1 MFKRFAVF
9 AILALIFALSANNI
23 FSQNVGKVKATI
35 SDMPDQIQA
44 GQTAKVTVTITNT
57 GSTQWT
63 SENAYAHELGPFEI
77 NKEWT
82 GEWKLEPG
90 QSKEVYYKVTAPEK
104 SGSYKMR
111 IVIYNGNKKIG
122 YRSKK
127 VEVVSLTG
135 K

>member
-1 MFKRFAVF
+1 MFKTAANFIFLIALLFSTTVF
-9 AILALIFALSANNI
+9 A
-23 FSQNVGKVKATI
+23 QNVGKVKATI
-35 SDMPDQIQA
+35 SDMPEQIQA

-57 GSTQWT
+57 GNTTWT

-77 NKEWT
+77 NKEWQ

-90 QSKEVYYKVTAPEK
+90 QSKEVYYKVTAPDK

-111 IVIYNGNKKIG
+111 IIIYNGDKKIA
-122 YRSKK
+122 YRTKK

>member
-1 MFKRFAVF
+1 MFKRFIVF
-9 AILALIFALSANNI
+9 GFLALIIAVSANNI
-23 FSQNVGKVKATI
+23 YSQNVGKVKATI
-35 SDMPDQIQA
+35 SDMPDQMQA

-57 GSTQWT
+57 GSTLWT
-63 SENAYAHELGPFEI
+63 SENAYAHELGPFDI
-77 NKEWT
+77 SKEWT

-90 QSKEVYYKVTAPEK
+90 ESKEVYYKVTAPEK

-122 YRSKK
+122 FRNKK
-127 VEVVSLTG
+127 VEVVSITG

>member
-1 MFKRFAVF
+1 MFKRFVVF
-9 AILALIFALSANNI
+9 WVLALILAVSANNVY
-23 FSQNVGKVKATI
+23 SQNVGKVKATI
-35 SDMPDQIQA
+35 SDMPDQMQA

-57 GSTQWT
+57 GTTLWT
-63 SENAYAHELGPFEI
+63 SENAYAHELGPFDI

-82 GEWKLEPG
+82 GDWKLEPG
-90 QSKEVYYKVTAPEK
+90 QSKDVYYKVTAPEK
-104 SGSYKMR
+104 PGSYKMR

-122 YRSKK
+122 HRNKK